1 MAIAALTEQ
10 LQAQNQTFVKINESL
25 TGINGAL
32 AKLLK
37 EKEEDD
43 RRENEERD
51 DEKKKES
58 AQKQGGK
65 KGAFLGGLTGAGLM
79 AGAKGFMGKALLGG
93 GAFLGL
99 GFFADIIADL
109 VEEGLGSVE
118 AGDITFRLMKGA
130 AFGSLFGVK
139 GALIGAILGAFM
151 TDEVKAELEKLGTF
165 LKESGIAPAI
175 QSFLADTLRGAL
187 EGINALTKLD
197 FEGVYDNL
205 GSLALG
211 LGGLFVALSPF
222 KAAGM
227 AIGAVTGLVNIIGR
241 LLGKG
246 DTPKVPGGK
255 TPPAKSPGLLK
266 RGFDA
271 VKSGAGKAV
280 GAARAGLLSASLT
293 AGVMT
298 NGKVAQVAGAA
309 SDKVGQVAGALKG
322 AASDKVGQAA
332 GALKGA
338 AKGSGKAIASGAT
351 KMLGGTVLK
360 SVPVIGALAGIG
372 FGMSSLLKGD
382 PVAAG
387 LHVASG
393 LASVVPGIGT
403 AASVALSGA
412 ATARDMGV
420 GKDEKDVSKAIAAMP
435 TTGNKVTEAATT
447 ADGLKTQAPVVIMD
461 NSQTSNVSGGGG
473 GTSIVTGNLSPFD
486 SFDPYLVTRR

>member
-32 AKLLK
+32 AELLK
-37 EKEEDD
+37 KEEEDE

-51 DEKKKES
+51 DQKKQEA

-65 KGAFLGGLTGAGLM
+65 KGAFLGGLTGAGLI

-130 AFGSLFGVK
+130 AFGALFGVK

-151 TDEVKAELEKLGTF
+151 TPEVKAELEKLGTF

-197 FEGVYDNL
+197 FAGVYDNL
-205 GSLALG
+205 GNLALG
-211 LGGLFVALSPF
+211 IGGLFVALAPF
-222 KAAGM
+222 KAASM
-227 AIGAVTGLVNIIGR
+227 AIGAVTGLVGILGG

-246 DTPKVPGGK
+246 GTPKVPAGAAG
-255 TPPAKSPGLLK
+255 KSPGVLK

-271 VKSGAGKAV
+271 LKSGAGKAAGV
-280 GAARAGLLSASLT
+280 ARAGLLSASLT
-293 AGVMT
+293 ASTMT
-298 NGKVAQVAGAA
+298 DGKVAQVAGAA
-309 SDKVGQVAGALKG
+309 KE
-322 AASDKVGQAA
+322 KVGQAA
-332 GALKGA
+332 GAIKGA
-338 AKGSGKAIASGAT
+338 AKGSGKAIASGAA
-351 KMLGGTVLK
+351 KMLGGTALK
-360 SVPVIGALAGIG
+360 SIPVVGALAGIG

-393 LASVVPGIGT
+393 LTSVIPGLGT

-412 ATARDMGV
+412 ATAREMGV
-420 GKDEKDVSKAIAAMP
+420 GKDAKDVSKAIAAMP

-447 ADGLKTQAPVVIMD
+447 ANGLKTQAPVVIMD
-461 NSQTSNVSGGGG
+461 NSQNSTVSGGGGG

-486 SFDPYLVTRR
+486 TYDPYLVTRR

>member
-25 TGINGAL
+25 TGISGAL
-32 AKLLK
+32 AELLK
-37 EKEEDD
+37 KEEEDK

-51 DEKKKES
+51 DQKKQEA

-65 KGAFLGGLTGAGLM
+65 KGAFLGGLTGAGLI

-130 AFGSLFGVK
+130 AFGALFGVK

-151 TDEVKAELEKLGTF
+151 TPEVKAELEELGTF

-211 LGGLFVALSPF
+211 IGGLFVALAPF
-222 KAAGM
+222 KAASM
-227 AIGAVTGLVNIIGR
+227 AIGAVTGLVGILGG

-246 DTPKVPGGK
+246 GTPKM
-255 TPPAKSPGLLK
+255 PAGAAGKSPGVLK

-271 VKSGAGKAV
+271 LKSGAGKAAGV
-280 GAARAGLLSASLT
+280 ARAGLLSASLT
-293 AGVMT
+293 AGAMT

-309 SDKVGQVAGALKG
+309 TE
-322 AASDKVGQAA
+322 KVGQAA
-332 GALKGA
+332 GAIKGA
-338 AKGSGKAIASGAT
+338 AKGSGKAIASGAA
-351 KMLGGTVLK
+351 KMLGGTALK
-360 SVPVIGALAGIG
+360 SIPIVGALAGIG

-393 LASVVPGIGT
+393 LTSVIPGLGT

-412 ATARDMGV
+412 ATAREMGV
-420 GKDEKDVSKAIAAMP
+420 GKDSKDVSKAIAAMP

-447 ADGLKTQAPVVIMD
+447 ANGLKTQSPVVIMD
-461 NSQTSNVSGGGG
+461 NSQNSTVSGGG

-486 SFDPYLVTRR
+486 TYDPYLVTRR

>member
-32 AKLLK
+32 AELLK
-37 EKEEDD
+37 KEEEDK

-51 DEKKKES
+51 DKRKKES

-65 KGAFLGGLTGAGLM
+65 KGAFLGGLTGAGLI

-227 AIGAVTGLVNIIGR
+227 AIGAVTGLVNVIGR

-255 TPPAKSPGLLK
+255 TPPAKGPGFLK

-293 AGVMT
+293 AGAMT

-309 SDKVGQVAGALKG
+309 SDKI
-322 AASDKVGQAA
+322 GQAA

-338 AKGSGKAIASGAT
+338 AKGSGKAIASGAA
-351 KMLGGTVLK
+351 KMLGGTALK

-382 PVAAG
+382 PVSAG

-412 ATARDMGV
+412 ATAREMGL
-420 GKDEKDVSKAIAAMP
+420 GS
-435 TTGNKVTEAATT
+435 TWYR
-447 ADGLKTQAPVVIMD
+447 
-461 NSQTSNVSGGGG
+461 
-473 GTSIVTGNLSPFD
+473 D
-486 SFDPYLVTRR
+486 SS

>member
-25 TGINGAL
+25 TGISGAL
-32 AKLLK
+32 AELLK
-37 EKEEDD
+37 KEEEDK

-51 DEKKKES
+51 DQKKQEA

-65 KGAFLGGLTGAGLM
+65 KGAFLGGLTGAGLI

-130 AFGSLFGVK
+130 AFGALFGVK

-151 TDEVKAELEKLGTF
+151 TPEVKAELEELGTF

-211 LGGLFVALSPF
+211 IGGLFVALAPF
-222 KAAGM
+222 KAASM
-227 AIGAVTGLVNIIGR
+227 AIGAVTGLVGILGG

-246 DTPKVPGGK
+246 GTPKM
-255 TPPAKSPGLLK
+255 PAGAAGKSPGVLK

-271 VKSGAGKAV
+271 LKSGAGKAAGV
-280 GAARAGLLSASLT
+280 ARAGLLSASLT
-293 AGVMT
+293 AGAMT

-309 SDKVGQVAGALKG
+309 TE
-322 AASDKVGQAA
+322 KVGQAA
-332 GALKGA
+332 GAIKGAATEKVGQAAGAIKGA
-338 AKGSGKAIASGAT
+338 AKGSGKAIASGAA
-351 KMLGGTVLK
+351 KMLGGTALK
-360 SVPVIGALAGIG
+360 SIPIVGALAGIG

-393 LASVVPGIGT
+393 LTSVIPGLGT

-412 ATARDMGV
+412 ATAREMGV
-420 GKDEKDVSKAIAAMP
+420 GKDSKDVSKAIAAMP

-447 ADGLKTQAPVVIMD
+447 ANGLKTQSPVVIMD
-461 NSQTSNVSGGGG
+461 NSQNSTVSGGG

-486 SFDPYLVTRR
+486 TYDPYLVTRR

>member
-25 TGINGAL
+25 TGINGTL

-51 DEKKKES
+51 DEKKKEA

-65 KGAFLGGLTGAGLM
+65 KGAFLGGLTGAGLI

-205 GSLALG
+205 GNLALG

-222 KAAGM
+222 RAAGM
-227 AIGAVTGLVNIIGR
+227 AIGAVTGLVNVIGR

-255 TPPAKSPGLLK
+255 TPPTKGPGLLK

-298 NGKVAQVAGAA
+298 NGKVAQVA
-309 SDKVGQVAGALKG
+309 G

-412 ATARDMGV
+412 ATAREMGV

-486 SFDPYLVTRR
+486 TYDPYLVTRR